1 MSENEQGR
9 RLPAGWRG
17 AVWPHNEYWLWM
29 VWRDANAGCS
39 REGSARSEALG
50 WGAAREAAA
59 ALNADAPPAWMVEVA
74 REIGARICERQNY
87 PQGAK
92 AYRDGDHDNSNGV
105 QGSVSAL
112 RLALERGHV
121 VEPREW
127 TEEELLAAARED
139 AAQVN
144 DVRLPGWSKAVRAG
158 EQDDHGEVQS
168 ALQARRNML
177 REGGAVAAPAAPRA
191 EVEDALKR
199 AWECGADFVCGVTR
213 RLLAT
218 AEPNVGAGLSR
229 DRDVA
234 AIISTLPTRE
244 A

>member
-1 MSENEQGR
+1 MR
-9 RLPAGWRG
+9 DKTKLPEGWKATFSRSMCG
-17 AVWPHNEYWLWM
+17 IGYDLT
-29 VWRDANAGCS
+29 
-39 REGSARSEALG
+39 REGDTAHYVGNGEDWAEAERKAIAYAWAYVDG
-50 WGAAREAAA
+50 
-59 ALNADAPPAWMVEVA
+59 DKAPPAWMVEVA

-177 REGGAVAAPAAPRA
+177 REGAVGGTAKAP
-191 EVEDALKR
+191 EVDLEDVLER
-199 AWECGADFVCGVTR
+199 AWENGWSAAGLALSGLKLGAIGENKLFDGMRESDVA
-213 RLLAT
+213 RLL
-218 AEPNVGAGLSR
+218 
-229 DRDVA
+229 
-234 AIISTLPTRE
+234 STLPTRE